1 MITTPDAAVPAL
13 AALAHPDRLAA
24 FRLLVARGPSGEAS
38 GRIAAA
44 LDVPPTRMSFHLAS
58 LERSG
63 LVRSWRAGRE
73 VRYAAHYEAMRAL
86 LVFLTEDCCGGHPEI
101 CGDLAREARMEGC
114 RLTEGGTGH
123 PAEPTDEDA
132 S

>member
-1 MITTPDAAVPAL
+1 MNVDLSAAVPAL
-13 AALAHPDRLAA
+13 AALAHSDRLAA
-24 FRLLVARGPSGEAS
+24 FRLLVSRGPSGEAS

-44 LDVPPTRMSFHLAS
+44 LGMPPTRMSFHLAT

-63 LVRSWRAGRE
+63 LVRCWRAGRE
-73 VRYAAHYEAMRAL
+73 VRYAARYEAMRAL

-114 RLTEGGTGH
+114 GPAGASP
-123 PAEPTDEDA
+123 PAEEETP
-132 S
+132 